1 MLAEGSMQLK
11 SRRKRELRSDDCA
24 RKADLRLNAV
34 LRLNVET
41 RS

>member
-1 MLAEGSMQLK
+1 MQLK
-11 SRRKRELRSDDCA
+11 SRRKRKLKSDDCT

-34 LRLNVET
+34 LRLNADFRLNLET